1 MSFESD
7 MLLSLHGVLTGLYL
21 FGSAVCLVT
30 LRGALA
36 EMLADTR
43 KQKQQ

>member
-21 FGSAVCLVT
+21 FGSAVCLVA

-36 EMLADTR
+36 DYLRET
-43 KQKQQ
+43 KKQQ